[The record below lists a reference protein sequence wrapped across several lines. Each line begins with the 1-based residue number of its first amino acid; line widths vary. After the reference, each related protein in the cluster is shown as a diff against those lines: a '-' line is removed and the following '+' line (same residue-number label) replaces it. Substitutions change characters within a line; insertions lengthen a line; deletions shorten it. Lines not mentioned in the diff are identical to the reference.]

1 MLNLSDLVEKRID
14 ADKFFN
20 ENFKTKGM
28 DILFDTA
35 FKRFQ
40 GKSDTG
46 VIKLTQAMG
55 GGKTH
60 NMLALALLAEN
71 KGWRRKIIGREYDDI
86 GDIKVVAFSGRESDA
101 PFGIW
106 GSIAEQL
113 GKKEMF
119 ADLYSPLRAPGE
131 SAWIKLLQGENILI
145 LLDELPPY
153 LENARSVTVGHSDL
167 CKVTVTALANLFAA
181 LGKQQPQTR
190 TLGRGTVRGLKVLMW
205 TALTAVLVVALG
217 LLLYFTPIMSARS
230 IVVTGVGA
238 VTQEEVVAAAA
249 VAPGTPLLQVNTD
262 GVAERVAGI
271 RRIASARVQRQYPS
285 TLRITVIERVPVVLK
300 DYPDGVHLFDRD
312 GVDFATAPPPPGIPY
327 LDTENPGPSDPATQA
342 ALQVMTSL
350 RPDVAS
356 QVGRVSAPS
365 VAAITL
371 TLVDGRTVVWGTT
384 DRTEEKALKLAAL
397 LTQPGQVYDVSSP
410 DLPTV
415 K

>member
-1 MLNLSDLVEKRID
+1 MTDPTED
-14 ADKFFN
+14 AAT
-20 ENFKTKGM
+20 ETPV
-28 DILFDTA
+28 TETPA
-35 FKRFQ
+35 AE
-40 GKSDTG
+40 
-46 VIKLTQAMG
+46 TQAPEEDFEG
-55 GGKTH
+55 P
-60 NMLALALLAEN
+60 
-71 KGWRRKIIGREYDDI
+71 RRRARRE
-86 GDIKVVAFSGRESDA
+86 RE
-101 PFGIW
+101 
-106 GSIAEQL
+106 ER
-113 GKKEMF
+113 
-119 ADLYSPLRAPGE
+119 RA
-131 SAWIKLLQGENILI
+131 AQ
-145 LLDELPPY
+145 
-153 LENARSVTVGHSDL
+153 ARA
-167 CKVTVTALANLFAA
+167 TAIEAARREAKRRA